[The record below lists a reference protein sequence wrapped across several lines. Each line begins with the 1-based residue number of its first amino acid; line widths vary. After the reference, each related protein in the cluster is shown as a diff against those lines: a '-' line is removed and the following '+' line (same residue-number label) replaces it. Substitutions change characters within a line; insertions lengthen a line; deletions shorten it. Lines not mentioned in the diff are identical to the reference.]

1 MILDTQL
8 WKTKKFVKANFG
20 LLERRD
26 YAINYPGDTSISAAD
41 KRSKADELRLRFR
54 SCESSI
60 ERCDVG
66 RRSMEQVIFFMM
78 EEEFLFLSLQ
88 FITSP

>member
-1 MILDTQL
+1 MHEKSTVLRIYEQ
-8 WKTKKFVKANFG
+8 AN
-20 LLERRD
+20 
-26 YAINYPGDTSISAAD
+26 TSISAGER
-41 KRSKADELRLRFR
+41 RSKADEARLWFG

-78 EEEFLFLSLQ
+78 EVEFLFLSL
-88 FITSP
+88 